1 MCVDPKKR
9 MRTQAEVTSDPFFF
23 EVGDWAAV
31 AQKRLAPPFIPAMPR
46 GRRHNPGYFDL
57 EVRGNIQ
64 WMSSI
69 LTKIRIFEHFG
80 VQFNYFLSSTNSN
93 FN

>member
-31 AQKRLAPPFIPAMPR
+31 AQ
-46 GRRHNPGYFDL
+46 GRYS
-57 EVRGNIQ
+57 V
-64 WMSSI
+64 
-69 LTKIRIFEHFG
+69 
-80 VQFNYFLSSTNSN
+80 LS
-93 FN
+93 